1 MKTNVFIKL
10 LNWYSNTKDKI
21 SLYFSTKKDKLL
33 HSFLLKQLTYVALIL
48 YLYDIISLIWVLLF
62 SLIIAIINEII
73 DYYYRKTGFD
83 LEDIFYSSVDGIIL
97 FIIYS
102 LINL

>member
-1 MKTNVFIKL
+1 MKTNIFIKL

-21 SLYFSTKKDKLL
+21 YLYFSTKNDKLL
-33 HSFLLKQLTYVALIL
+33 HSFLLKQLTYIALIL